1 MKKLLLIA
9 LLLICPQL
17 AHAASQR
24 NPCYTTGALSTNGQQ
39 NCIDVGTS
47 TPLPVTGTVTTSGT
61 QTVQGVTNV
70 TPTDCSGTVVTGGT
84 AVNAFAANPNI
95 HGFTIAN
102 IDNVSGGGSGEP
114 VWISFTGTATAG
126 AVGSY
131 PLAPGAA
138 TTFASIGTF
147 TTPIGFGSN
156 KALSVNAATSG
167 HKFSCTWW

>member
-1 MKKLLLIA
+1 MKKLLFIA

-70 TPTDCSGTVVTGGT
+70 TPTDCSGAITTGGT
-84 AVNAFAANPNI
+84 AQNAFAANANI
-95 HGFTIAN
+95 HGFTISN
-102 IDNVSGGGSGEP
+102 IDNTSGSGEP
-114 VWISFTGTATAG
+114 IWISFTGTAATG
-126 AVGSY
+126 AAGSY
-131 PLAPGAA
+131 PLAVGAA
-138 TTFASIGTF
+138 TSFSGVGTF

-156 KALSVNAATSG
+156 KALSVIAATTG